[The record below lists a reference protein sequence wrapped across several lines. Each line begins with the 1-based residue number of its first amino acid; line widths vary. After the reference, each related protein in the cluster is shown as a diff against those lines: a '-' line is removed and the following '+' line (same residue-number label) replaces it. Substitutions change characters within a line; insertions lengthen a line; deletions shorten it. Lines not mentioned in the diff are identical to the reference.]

1 MHKSRVFYIYIGQ
14 WSVTNP
20 TGKKVYSIL
29 FLSQLGSEAV
39 CQKKPDVLKNWS
51 TKLFI
56 ASQFSSLNAS
66 F

>member
-1 MHKSRVFYIYIGQ
+1 VYYFIFYIGQ
-14 WSVTNP
+14 WSFTNP

-29 FLSQLGSEAV
+29 FLLKLGGEAI

-51 TKLFI
+51 TESFI
-56 ASQFSSLNAS
+56 APQFSSLSVS